1 VVMRSQT
8 KLQAG
13 WDRVLGRAQS
23 QRKNWATVSGGES
36 LLENE
41 TVVIFLS
48 QRSIS
53 A

>member
-1 VVMRSQT
+1 
-8 KLQAG
+8 
-13 WDRVLGRAQS
+13 
-23 QRKNWATVSGGES
+23 VSGGES